1 MHAHDQMGNIYFNL
15 FLSVENTLIQE
26 AVFCVFVGMCVVKT
40 KVQARYVPIH
50 CDFIRFGE

>member
-1 MHAHDQMGNIYFNL
+1 MGNIYFNL